1 MSVTIERVNLD
12 DLDLLVEWRLEVMEE
27 VFSDRPHPVGP
38 ELADNT
44 RAYYERHLL
53 DDSNISCFAV
63 RDTGEIVGSGTICI
77 LEELPSPDNPSGLVG
92 YLMNIFVFP
101 PARGEGAG
109 KKIVEWLIREAENRG
124 ITRLMLETT
133 EAGRRVYESLGFVDT
148 VDYMIREPAYDGS
161 RPSAGV
167 AGRCL
172 P

>member
-1 MSVTIERVNLD
+1 MCVSIERVTLD
-12 DLDLLVEWRLEVMEE
+12 DLDLLVEWRLEVIEE
-27 VFSDRPHPVGP
+27 VFSDRPHPISP
-38 ELADNT
+38 ELFDNT

-53 DDSNISCFAV
+53 DESNISCFAV
-63 RDTGEIVGSGTICI
+63 RETGEIVGSGTICI

-92 YLMNIFVFP
+92 DLMNIVVFP

-109 KKIVEWLIREAENRG
+109 KKSVQWLIAEAEKRG

-133 EAGRRVYESLGFVDT
+133 AAGRGVYESFGFKDT
-148 VDYMIREPAYDGS
+148 VDYMIRELDCDPQH
-161 RPSAGV
+161 PSAGV

>member
-1 MSVTIERVNLD
+1 MSVTIERVTLA
-12 DLDLLVEWRLEVMEE
+12 DLDLLVEWRLEVIEE
-27 VFSDRPHPVGP
+27 VFADRPHPVSP
-38 ELADNT
+38 ELFDTT
-44 RAYYERHLL
+44 RAYYERHLA
-53 DDSNISCFAV
+53 DESNISCFAV
-63 RDTGEIVGSGTICI
+63 RDSGEIVGSGTICI

-109 KKIVEWLIREAENRG
+109 RKIVEWLIREAEERG

-133 EAGRRVYESLGFVDT
+133 AAGRGVYESLGFVDT
-148 VDYMIREPAYDGS
+148 VDYMIREPAFDGQW
-161 RPSAGV
+161 PSAGV